1 MFKFLKHTALYILA
15 LPLLC
20 TFLGVAS
27 NQLVLNA
34 NHDRFP
40 VMLSDY
46 KVAQYEAHFQNEL
59 QSDNPEEAMQ
69 AQFNL
74 QAFEQEG
81 FLDDTHVVMTSH
93 THLNLL
99 ADRIDVRTEGIE
111 SVGDILIDLGDYTWQ
126 FAPIIW
132 GVVVIYK
139 LEKKRK

>member
-1 MFKFLKHTALYILA
+1 
-15 LPLLC
+15 
-20 TFLGVAS
+20 
-27 NQLVLNA
+27 
-34 NHDRFP
+34 
-40 VMLSDY
+40 MLSDY
-46 KVAQYEAHFQNEL
+46 KVAQYEAHFQNES

-132 GVVVIYK
+132 GVVVIRK